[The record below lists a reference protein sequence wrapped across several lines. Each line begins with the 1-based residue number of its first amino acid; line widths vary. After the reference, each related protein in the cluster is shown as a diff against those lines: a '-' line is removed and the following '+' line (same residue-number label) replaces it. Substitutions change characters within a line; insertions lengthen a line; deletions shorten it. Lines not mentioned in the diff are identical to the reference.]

1 MNRSNRRV
9 FIMQAA
15 ASGTLVLA
23 GRGAQAA
30 TPILSESDPAAIAQ
44 GYKAEGSKVDRVKFP
59 KYEPTQDCGGCQLFE
74 SIPDSNEP
82 YGNCP
87 LFEGRR
93 VAVKG
98 WCSSWV

>member
-1 MNRSNRRV
+1 MNRSNRRI
-9 FIMQAA
+9 FMIQAA

-30 TPILSESDPAAIAQ
+30 TPILSESDPAAVKL
-44 GYKAEGSKVDRVKFP
+44 GYTPDTSKVDVKQFP
-59 KYEPTQDCGGCQLFE
+59 KHEASQDCGGCQLFE
-74 SIPDSNEP
+74 SIPDGNEP